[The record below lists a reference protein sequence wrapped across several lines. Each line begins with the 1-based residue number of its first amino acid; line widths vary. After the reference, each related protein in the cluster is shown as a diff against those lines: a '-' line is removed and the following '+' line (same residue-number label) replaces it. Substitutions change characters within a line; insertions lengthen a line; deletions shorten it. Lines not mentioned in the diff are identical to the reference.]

1 MDILI
6 NENFDIK
13 KENFIKNSNK
23 TNTLI
28 LTDFDYTFSKR
39 FDKKTNV
46 QLYSTYDFI
55 DQSNLGKS
63 INLTERN
70 GELRKKYLPYETDV
84 SLELNERI
92 SMIKEWFIKALYLY
106 MECKFTY
113 KDLETMIEEGLNK
126 ENKFLFKDCFVE
138 YFEKLI
144 QLDLPIIIMSG
155 GIKEIIDIL
164 LKKYIKNYEELKN
177 NNKIIILA
185 NYFYFNEESGIVE
198 NFDLENLIFTFNKSI
213 SVKNLIN
220 SKFKNIQYIIALG
233 DHLNDIDMVKD
244 INITKENILSIGF
257 INTKSNISDEEK
269 KNLIS
274 LYKKVYDV
282 NILNDSYSHIIKI
295 LNLIYSNK

>member
-1 MDILI
+1 MSDENIDLVYLCFNKI
-6 NENFDIK
+6 TNE
-13 KENFIKNSNK
+13 
-23 TNTLI
+23 
-28 LTDFDYTFSKR
+28 
-39 FDKKTNV
+39 

-55 DQSNLGKS
+55 DQSNLGKT

-70 GELRKKYLPYETDV
+70 AELRKKYLPYETDV
-84 SLELNERI
+84 SLDLNERI

-106 MECKFTY
+106 MECKFSY
-113 KDLETMIEEGLNK
+113 NDLEIMIEEGLNK
-126 ENKFLFKDCFVE
+126 KNKFSFKDYFIE

-144 QLDLPIIIMSG
+144 QLGFPIIIMSG

-164 LKKYIKNYEELKN
+164 LKKFIKNYEELKN

-185 NYFYFNEESGIVE
+185 NYFYFNKESGIVE
-198 NFDLENLIFTFNKSI
+198 DFDLENLIFTFNKSI

-220 SKFKNIQYIIALG
+220 SKFKNIQYIILLG

-257 INTKSNISDEEK
+257 INTKSTISDEEK
-269 KNLIS
+269 ANLIS

-282 NILNDSYSHIIKI
+282 NILNDSYRDIIK
-295 LNLIYSNK
+295 LLQLIYFNE

>member
-282 NILNDSYSHIIKI
+282 NILNDSYCYIIKL

>member
-1 MDILI
+1 MDII
-6 NENFDIK
+6 KNENFEIK

-39 FDKKTNV
+39 FNKQTNE

-55 DQSNLGKS
+55 DQSNLGKT

-84 SLELNERI
+84 TLELNERI

-126 ENKFLFKDCFVE
+126 ENKFSFKDDFVE

-144 QLDLPIIIMSG
+144 QLDFPIIIMSG

-185 NYFYFNEESGIVE
+185 NYFYFNKESGIVE
-198 NFDLENLIFTFNKSI
+198 DFDLENLIFTFNKSI

-220 SKFKNIQYIIALG
+220 SKFKNIQYIILLG

-257 INTKSNISDEEK
+257 INTKSTISDEEK
-269 KNLIS
+269 ANLIS

-282 NILNDSYSHIIKI
+282 NILNDSYRDIIK
-295 LNLIYSNK
+295 LLQLIYFNE